1 MSACPFSKPANDN
14 GCPFGTSPKSQSIN
28 EPPTGTS
35 GGLGGCPIDNKAKDD
50 IEDLLSVQAPRSLSL
65 NGKVLD
71 RFLPETYP
79 IKINKYQDYT
89 EILDDPQLAMAMRQ
103 GTKVVHRAAEN
114 SVFTRRFLKGDI
126 TKDEYGQYLR
136 SLYFVYKSME
146 GLLELHQDDP
156 AIEMIYFPDEL
167 NRTETLLSD
176 ISFFYGPERLAQVTD
191 PASMTPA
198 VKQYIQA
205 MEEACKV
212 NPALMVSHSY
222 ARYLGDLSGGQILAK
237 RLKKHILHLE
247 KQDSSWDSRA
257 GLAFYHFNNIGNQ
270 NEFKNM
276 YRQQLDEA
284 PVTARTKELVV
295 AEAIKSFELNIALF
309 DEIQSLSDSD
319 QLYKIDDN
327 AKETNDNT
335 ATSKS
340 SPQPSSLSSPL
351 SSPSPSSFQWLLQNV
366 SSLPALTTGVA
377 AITTLG
383 CVAYLRHRQT

>member
-1 MSACPFSKPANDN
+1 MSACPFSKPVEESDS
-14 GCPFGTSPKSQSIN
+14 GCPFGSSPKTQTIN
-28 EPPTGTS
+28 ESPSGTG
-35 GGLGGCPIDNKAKDD
+35 GGLGERMATCTTYQSGGCPIDNKAKDD

-79 IKINKYQDYT
+79 IKINKYQESQ

-103 GTKVVHRAAEN
+103 GTKVVHRAAED

-146 GLLELHQDDP
+146 ALLEEHQNDP

-167 NRTETLLSD
+167 NREQTLLDDLSY
-176 ISFFYGPERLAQVTD
+176 FYGHERLAEVTHPD
-191 PASMTPA
+191 TMTPA
-198 VKQYIQA
+198 VKQYIAA

-247 KQDSSWDSRA
+247 KEDSSWDSRV
-257 GLAFYHFNNIGNQ
+257 GLSFYHFNNIGNQ

-284 PVTARTKELVV
+284 PVTARTKDLVV
-295 AEAIKSFELNIALF
+295 AEAVRCFELNIALF
-309 DEIQSLSDSD
+309 DEIQALSDSD
-319 QLYKIDDN
+319 QLHKIDSTKDVTN
-327 AKETNDNT
+327 ASN
-335 ATSKS
+335 TSKQ
-340 SPQPSSLSSPL
+340 QPSLD
-351 SSPSPSSFQWLLQNV
+351 WLLQNV
-366 SSLPALTTGVA
+366 SSMSSWTAAGMA

-383 CVAYLRHRQT
+383 CVAYLRYRRA

>member
-1 MSACPFSKPANDN
+1 MATC
-14 GCPFGTSPKSQSIN
+14 TTYQS
-28 EPPTGTS
+28 
-35 GGLGGCPIDNKAKDD
+35 GGCPIDNKAKDD

-71 RFLPETYP
+71 RFLPEPYP
-79 IKINKYQDYT
+79 IKINKYQEHQ

-126 TKDEYGQYLR
+126 TKAEYGQYLR

-146 GLLELHQDDP
+146 GLLEKHQDDP

-167 NRTETLLSD
+167 NRQESLLAD
-176 ISFFYGPERLAQVTD
+176 LTFFYGPERLDEVTN
-191 PASMTPA
+191 PETMTPA

-237 RLKKHILHLE
+237 RLKKHILHLD

-257 GLAFYHFNNIGNQ
+257 GLAFYHFNSIGNQ

-284 PVTARTKELVV
+284 PVTAHTKDLVV
-295 AEAIKSFELNIALF
+295 AEAVRSFELNIALF
-309 DEIQSLSDSD
+309 DEIQSLSDSNELVQID
-319 QLYKIDDN
+319 NTNETKDDN
-327 AKETNDNT
+327 GDKDNNVNSN
-335 ATSKS
+335 SK
-340 SPQPSSLSSPL
+340 LSS
-351 SSPSPSSFQWLLQNV
+351 FDWLLQNV
-366 SSLPALTTGVA
+366 SSLPALTTGAGVA
-377 AITTLG
+377 AITALG
-383 CVAYLRHRQT
+383 YVAYLRQRHT